1 MIVSF
6 AVSVSIKNNSLKKH
20 LNFPTHAIKTKIY
33 GFPVKIMIKYK
44 HEEKKACLFG
54 CCNHCCCIIAR
65 NRNFEICERQKHL
78 SDGKSIA

>member
-1 MIVSF
+1 MQTISFLTMIVSF

-44 HEEKKACLFG
+44 HEENLYKILNMLYEHYK
-54 CCNHCCCIIAR
+54 CNNKVTIDIDFNPNH
-65 NRNFEICERQKHL
+65 F
-78 SDGKSIA
+78 